1 MTAEAIT
8 REEIA
13 FAREFGP
20 QSPVMK
26 RVIDAAEAH
35 RDEPTRLAA
44 ARAKGYREGVA
55 KAEQWCRVQAYC
67 ANRREQEAD
76 TDRAQTAERIVKQTL
91 NHAADCFLQIASE
104 PPPAKPAQPDGGWI
118 EWKGGECP
126 LPAGIEV
133 EVKYGDGVICR
144 TNQPAGQDGWGWQSG
159 RCLAWACIIAYR
171 IVKPAEP
178 SAPVAPAVEDI
189 VHRYAQEYEWRADE
203 GDHTPTDDERA
214 LLEDFGNGL
223 LSEVEGRDR
232 DRITAL
238 EAENAA
244 LREVVAAV
252 AKHVEGMD
260 LGGSEHDHVCY
271 RVDLRTDLLRRA
283 RALLQGQG
291 GGDAEAV

>member
-1 MTAEAIT
+1 MPADLSAK
-8 REEIA
+8 EIG
-13 FAREFGP
+13 FLRTYGP
-20 QSPVMK
+20 QSPVMQ
-26 RVIDAAEAH
+26 RALDAAEAH
-35 RDEPTRLAA
+35 LEEPTRLAA
-44 ARAKGYREGVA
+44 ARAEGYREGVEAA
-55 KAEQWCRVQAYC
+55 KVVAKRWYDSFEESR
-67 ANRREQEAD
+67 
-76 TDRAQTAERIVKQTL
+76 DRATATL
-91 NHAADCFLQIASE
+91 AHVEAARLHTQAVGVSVVLASLNTLT
-104 PPPAKPAQPDGGWI
+104 PPPTEPTKSSGVCLECGGTGTDGPDHDCQSCYG
-118 EWKGGECP
+118 
-126 LPAGIEV
+126 AGR
-133 EVKYGDGVICR
+133 YLD
-144 TNQPAGQDGWGWQSG
+144 P
-159 RCLAWACIIAYR
+159 
-171 IVKPAEP
+171 PAEP

-291 GGDAEAV
+291 GGDA

>member
-178 SAPVAPAVEDI
+178 SAPVAEPGDWTVSDTELARDI
-189 VHRYAQEYEWRADE
+189 LCYLGIGSDASLEP
-203 GDHTPTDDERA
+203 GDR
-214 LLEDFGNGL
+214 
-223 LSEVEGRDR
+223 RR
-232 DRITAL
+232 DRI
-238 EAENAA
+238 AA
-244 LREVVAAV
+244 MICADRE
-252 AKHVEGMD
+252 
-260 LGGSEHDHVCY
+260 
-271 RVDLRTDLLRRA
+271 R